1 MKHFSCDFCHT
12 ELGEPLYSPINS
24 KRGASVYKCS
34 NCSLVQTKY
43 EPTHSDLEKKKAI
56 SSDADWGNVRHG
68 KGIRYVEAKG
78 YLDPILDR
86 LKPARI
92 LDIGSNRGDFIQDA
106 LKKSYVQ
113 KVVAVEPDL
122 TLKPDYASFSGDSR
136 LECYWQRFED
146 CSLQHEFDF
155 IYSCQTLEHA
165 SSARAMLESS
175 FDILE
180 TNGLMYIEVPNIDIL
195 SDPRGVE
202 EFFIDKHTFHFNA
215 QMLANIATACGFSLD
230 QDLGSDK
237 YNIKLLFSKCKPLNG
252 SISFDDDSLVDL
264 ICAYSG
270 IIQEN
275 RRLLACLVES
285 RLRPLSK
292 RQKVAYWGANRIF
305 DALVNYGGL
314 GNDDVFMLVD
324 TYMAGKLDRS
334 SEIPIEHPDYLRLKE
349 PQVCVVLARSSEDQ
363 IASLAY
369 DMGVRH
375 VLKYSELLDQVANS
389 YQH

>member
-1 MKHFSCDFCHT
+1 MAHFICDYCNAD
-12 ELGEPLYSPINS
+12 LDKSLYSPINS
-24 KRGASVYKCS
+24 KRRASVYKCS

-43 EPTHSDLEKKKAI
+43 ESTSGDSEKKKAI

-86 LKPARI
+86 LKPSRI
-92 LDIGSNRGDFIQDA
+92 LDIGSNRGDFIQDV
-106 LKKSYVQ
+106 LTKDYVR
-113 KVVAVEPDL
+113 KVAAVEPDIS
-122 TLKPDYASFSGDSR
+122 LKPDYASFSSDSR

-146 CSLQHEFDF
+146 CIVSDKFDF

-175 FDILE
+175 FHILE
-180 TNGLMYIEVPNIDIL
+180 NNGLMYVEVPNIEIL

-202 EFFIDKHTFHFNA
+202 EFFIDKHTFHFSA
-215 QMLANIATACGFSLD
+215 QVLVNIATTCGFSLA

-237 YNIKLLFSKCKPLNG
+237 YNIKLLFSKSKPLNRL
-252 SISFDDDSLVDL
+252 ISFTDNSLVDL
-264 ICAYSG
+264 ISAYPR

-275 RRLLACLVES
+275 RRLLACLVDS

-314 GNDDVFMLVD
+314 GKDDVFMLVD
-324 TYMAGKLDRS
+324 TYMAGKLDKS
-334 SEIPIEHPDYLRLKE
+334 SGFPIQHPDYLRVRE

-389 YQH
+389 Y

>member
-1 MKHFSCDFCHT
+1 MANFLCDYCST
-12 ELGEPLYSPINS
+12 DLDKPLYSPINS
-24 KRGASVYKCS
+24 KRRASVYKCS

-43 EPTHSDLEKKKAI
+43 ESIPGDSEKKKAI

-78 YLDPILDR
+78 YLDPILER
-86 LKPARI
+86 LKPSRI

-106 LKKSYVQ
+106 LTKDYVR
-113 KVVAVEPDL
+113 KVVAVEPDIS
-122 TLKPDYASFSGDSR
+122 LKPDYASFSSDSR

-146 CSLQHEFDF
+146 CIVPDKFDF

-175 FDILE
+175 FNMLE
-180 TNGLMYIEVPNIDIL
+180 TNGLMYVEVPNIEIL

-202 EFFIDKHTFHFNA
+202 EFFIDKHTFHFSPQVLLN
-215 QMLANIATACGFSLD
+215 MATTCGFSLA

-237 YNIKLLFSKCKPLNG
+237 YNIKLLFSKTRPHNNI
-252 SISFDDDSLVDL
+252 ISFNDDSLVDL
-264 ICAYSG
+264 ISAYPG

-275 RRLLACLVES
+275 RRLLSCLVES

-292 RQKVAYWGANRIF
+292 RQKVSYWGANRIF

-314 GNDDVFMLVD
+314 GKDDVFMLVD
-324 TYMAGKLDRS
+324 TYMAGKLDKS
-334 SEIPIEHPDYLRLKE
+334 SGSPIEHPDYLRVRE

-389 YQH
+389 Y

>member
-1 MKHFSCDFCHT
+1 MAHFFCDYCNT
-12 ELGEPLYSPINS
+12 DLGKTLYYPINS
-24 KRGASVYKCS
+24 KRRASVYKCS

-43 EPTHSDLEKKKAI
+43 ELEPVNSEKKKAI

-68 KGIRYVEAKG
+68 KGIRYVQAKG
-78 YLDPILDR
+78 YLDPILDQ

-106 LKKSYVQ
+106 LTKDYVQ
-113 KVVAVEPDL
+113 KVVAVEPDIS
-122 TLKPDYASFSGDSR
+122 LKPDYASFLSDSI
-136 LECYWQRFED
+136 LECHWKRFED
-146 CSLQHEFDF
+146 CIVSDKFDF

-175 FDILE
+175 FNMIE
-180 TNGLMYIEVPNIDIL
+180 TNGLMYVEVPNIEIL

-215 QMLANIATACGFSLD
+215 QVLVNMATTSGFSLV

-237 YNIKLLFSKCKPLNG
+237 YNLKLLFSKSKPLN
-252 SISFDDDSLVDL
+252 IPTSFNDDTLDDL
-264 ICAYSG
+264 ISAYPG

-305 DALVNYGGL
+305 DALVNCGGL
-314 GNDDVFMLVD
+314 SNDDVFMLVD
-324 TYMAGKLDRS
+324 TYMAGKLDKS
-334 SEIPIEHPDYLRLKE
+334 SGIPIEHPDYLRVRE